1 MKVPIAE
8 KWLEDDA
15 DDTFIYSDYTKL
27 SEYIYDVKIAALRD
41 DGEGIAKYSDTDSKH
56 YHFYETYKK
65 ATDLVA
71 SKPAATCDYDE
82 TIDLLTLV
90 TGCATNAEGA
100 KAREINKA
108 ALAVAGLE
116 FRFAVPTVPFKR
128 GENEADNQKYI
139 KLNGSVA
146 TPVTPEGT
154 ENNQAAIGKTPVVRV
169 ELWDAKR
176 NEIVDVKWLPAQM
189 DTKDLQLPDRQDLY
203 ETGLQLYL

>member
-1 MKVPIAE
+1 MM
-8 KWLEDDA
+8 
-15 DDTFIYSDYTKL
+15 
-27 SEYIYDVKIAALRD
+27 LRSQPCAMT
-41 DGEGIAKYSDTDSKH
+41 EGIAKYSDTDSKH

-65 ATDLVA
+65 ATDLV

-146 TPVTPEGT
+146 TPLPRKEPRITRQPSVKPRCTRRIVGC
-154 ENNQAAIGKTPVVRV
+154 KT
-169 ELWDAKR
+169 
-176 NEIVDVKWLPAQM
+176 Q
-189 DTKDLQLPDRQDLY
+189 
-203 ETGLQLYL
+203 